1 MASVSQTASSSS
13 GVNGTSFTF
22 SALSVGA
29 RVAGDV
35 LYVLVGSRCDSS
47 APSATVTIDG
57 VSAGLAIQNAWNEA
71 GNIYSYAG
79 IFSLKRSA
87 LPDPT
92 QTDVDVVVSFG
103 ATTMLRCGVGLG
115 KSSDASDTASVTKAN
130 DPTIAGNLNANVSAG
145 DVVVGVVFQGA
156 ADTMTWTGLTEATDT
171 VIESGTFS
179 TAYES
184 NVSAATPRS
193 MDVVPDVTSDLS
205 SAVVAVFPP
214 APATK
219 KRVFHLHRQK
229 RAA

>member
-13 GVNGTSFTF
+13 GVDGTSFTF

-35 LYVLVGSRCDSS
+35 LYVLVGSRTTSGS
-47 APSATVTIDG
+47 PSATVTVDG
-57 VSAGLAIQNAWNEA
+57 VSTPVVVQHGWQEA

-79 IFSLKRSA
+79 IFAIKRSA

-92 QTDVDVVVSFG
+92 QTDVDVVVTFNVS
-103 ATTMLRCGVGLG
+103 MLRCSVGLG
-115 KSSDASDTASVTKAN
+115 KSSDASDTAAVTATD
-130 DPTIAGNLNANVSAG
+130 DPTLAGNLNMNTTAG
-145 DVVVGVVFQGA
+145 AIAMGVVFQGA
-156 ADTMTWTGLTEATDT
+156 ADTLTWTGLTEATDT
-171 VIESGTFS
+171 VIESGTFG
-179 TAYES
+179 TAYAS

-193 MDVVPDVTSDLS
+193 VDVAPDVTSNLFAS
-205 SAVVAVFPP
+205 VAAVFPP

-219 KRVFHLHRQK
+219 KRVLHLHRQK